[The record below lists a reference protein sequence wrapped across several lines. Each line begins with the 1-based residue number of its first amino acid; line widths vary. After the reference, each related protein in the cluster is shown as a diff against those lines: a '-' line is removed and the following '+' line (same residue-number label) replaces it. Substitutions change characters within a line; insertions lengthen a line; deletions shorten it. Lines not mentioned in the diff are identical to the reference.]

1 MEKIKQA
8 LERARAA
15 QQGGAQTTAPVTPA
29 PGEPHD
35 SAMEQRITY
44 SQTRVAKIKPSV
56 LRKHRALTGDV
67 NDAALTAFRMLR
79 TQVLQRLVANQWN
92 ALAITSPGP
101 GQGKTLTA
109 VNLAL
114 SLAREVNY
122 TVLLVDLD
130 LRNPGVHKCF
140 GLKPEYGISD
150 YILHARPL
158 SEILINPD
166 IERLVILPGR
176 EAIANSSE
184 TLSSPKMV
192 QLVEELKNRYPSRL
206 VLFDLPPI
214 LSADDA
220 LAFSPYADA
229 SLLVIEEGKTSRDE
243 LEHAIGLLQG
253 THLLGTVLNKSH
265 EKITPYY

>member
-8 LERARAA
+8 LQRAREA
-15 QQGGAQTTAPVTPA
+15 QQDTATARTDAAPRPGAPV
-29 PGEPHD
+29 
-35 SAMEQRITY
+35 EQRITY
-44 SQTRVAKIKPSV
+44 SQTRVARIKPSV
-56 LRKHRALTGDV
+56 LRKHRALTGDD
-67 NDAALTAFRMLR
+67 NDAALAAFRMLR
-79 TQVLQRLVANQWN
+79 TQVLQRLQANQWN

-130 LRNPGVHKCF
+130 MRHPGVHKNF
-140 GLKPEYGISD
+140 GLQPEYGIAD
-150 YILHARPL
+150 YILHDRPL

-166 IERLVILPGR
+166 IERLVILPCK
-176 EAIANSSE
+176 EALPNSSE

-192 QLVEELKNRYPSRL
+192 QLVDELKNRYPSRL

-220 LAFSPYADA
+220 LAFSPYVDA
-229 SLLVIEEGKTSRDE
+229 SLLIIEEGKTTREE
-243 LEHAIGLLQG
+243 LEHAVGLLQG
-253 THLLGTVLNKSH
+253 TQLLGTVLNKSH

>member
-15 QQGGAQTTAPVTPA
+15 QQGVGQGTEPAASAPAAAKPA
-29 PGEPHD
+29 
-35 SAMEQRITY
+35 EQQITY
-44 SQTRVAKIKPSV
+44 SQTRVAKVKPAV
-56 LRKHRALTGDV
+56 LKRHRALTGDE
-67 NDAALTAFRMLR
+67 NDTALTAFRMLR
-79 TQVLQRLVANQWN
+79 TQVLQRLAANQWN
-92 ALAITSPGP
+92 SLAITSPGP
-101 GQGKTLTA
+101 GQGKTLMA

-130 LRNPGVHKCF
+130 MRKPSVHKNF
-140 GLKPEYGISD
+140 GLKPEFGIAD
-150 YILHARPL
+150 YLLHDRPL

-166 IERLVILPGR
+166 IERLVILPGKDPLP
-176 EAIANSSE
+176 NSSE

-192 QLVEELKNRYPSRL
+192 QLVEELKTRYPTRL

-220 LAFSPYADA
+220 LAFSPYVDA
-229 SLLVIEEGKTSRDE
+229 TLLVIEEGKTTRDE
-243 LEHAIGLLQG
+243 LEHAVDLLQS

-265 EKITPYY
+265 EEITPYY